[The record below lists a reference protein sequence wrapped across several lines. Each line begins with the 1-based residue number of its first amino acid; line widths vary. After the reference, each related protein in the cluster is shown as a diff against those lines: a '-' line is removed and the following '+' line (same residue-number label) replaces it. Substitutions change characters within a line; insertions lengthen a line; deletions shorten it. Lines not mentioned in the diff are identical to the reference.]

1 MTTHRKS
8 GMNRRAVLA
17 TGAIGGAA
25 AALTSS
31 NIVLAQAA
39 PVSTA
44 PATVSIAPPAS
55 SAVALQAVNQS
66 RDAILRISREVWA
79 NPELS
84 LHEEKSSAIHIREL
98 KAAGFTITS
107 TGTSGTPTAFIA
119 EWKQGTG
126 GPIIGYLPE
135 YDALPGLG
143 NAAEPRQTPGTTG
156 AAVGHGCGHNMLGAG
171 CTGGAIALKLMMQR
185 ANTAGTIRVYGC
197 ASEEAQGVKVYMAR
211 DGLFDDCDACLA
223 WHPAP
228 VAATGAVKT
237 AAGNA
242 MKIIFR
248 GRTAHAGNS
257 PWDGRSALKAAELFG
272 HGINLMREHILP
284 TARLHYIYENAGVA
298 PNIVPDFAQL
308 WMSIRDADRE
318 KVNAMTEWAR
328 QVAEGA
334 ALATQT
340 KAEFEVYFGMYDLLP
355 NDALIAHMH
364 RHMLAT
370 PIEWTSDEQSFARA
384 CQKEMK
390 LPEAGLATRV
400 MPIIGDM
407 TTGASTDV
415 GDISYLTPVGIFG
428 WPTLPLGVSL
438 HTWPVTACGGMSI
451 GDKGSLSTARILAGA
466 GFDLMTDPA
475 LRKAAK
481 DDLIRRKGK
490 TVFVSP
496 LPPSQKQP
504 RGIPAHLLKTGDDDT
519 FSGVKMP
526 G

>member
-1 MTTHRKS
+1 MTTRLKM
-8 GMNRRAVLA
+8 GIDRRTLLA
-17 TGAIGGAA
+17 TTAIAGATT
-25 AALTSS
+25 ALASS
-31 NIVLAQAA
+31 PVVLAQTPAVAPMATAA
-39 PVSTA
+39 TTA
-44 PATVSIAPPAS
+44 PAS
-55 SAVALQAVNQS
+55 SAIALRAVTDS
-66 RDAILRISREVWA
+66 REAILRISREVWA

-84 LHEEKSSAIHIREL
+84 LHEEKSSAVHIREL
-98 KAAGFTITS
+98 KAAGFTMTS

-119 EWKQGTG
+119 EWKQGAG
-126 GPIIGYLPE
+126 GAVIGYLPE

-143 NAAEPRQTPGTTG
+143 NAAEPRQAPGTTG

-171 CTGGAIALKLMMQR
+171 CTGGAIALKLMMQQ
-185 ANTAGTIRVYGC
+185 AGTPGTIRVYGC

-228 VAATGAVKT
+228 IAATGAVRT
-237 AAGNA
+237 AASNA

-272 HGINLMREHILP
+272 HGINMMREHILP
-284 TARLHYIYENAGVA
+284 TARVHYVYENAGVA
-298 PNIVPDFAQL
+298 PNIVPDFAQV
-308 WMSIRDADRE
+308 WMTIRDADRE

-328 QVAEGA
+328 QISEGS

-340 KAEFEVYFGMYDLLP
+340 KAEFEVYYGMYDLLP
-355 NDALIAHMH
+355 NDTLIAHMH

-370 PIEWTSDEQSFARA
+370 PIEFTPDEQAFARA
-384 CQKEMK
+384 CQKEMT

-400 MPIIGDM
+400 MPIIGEM
-407 TTGASTDV
+407 TTGGSTDV
-415 GDISYLTPVGIFG
+415 GDVSYLTPVGIFG

-451 GDKGSLSTARILAGA
+451 GDKASLSTARILAGA
-466 GFDLMTDPA
+466 GFDLMTDAA

-481 DDLIRRKGK
+481 DDLVRRKGK

-519 FSGVKMP
+519 FSAVKA
-526 G
+526 